1 MEKEF
6 LTISELNILIKDV
19 LNYGFPNAVWICGE
33 VQGFDRNRDKK
44 HVFFELCEKDTES
57 KDIVAR
63 IGLVIFGQ
71 RRNTIEEIL
80 KNSANAFDLKDDIEV
95 KFLCRVDFYPP
106 HGAVRL
112 IVESIDPI
120 YTLGKIAQERQKL
133 IAILQKKGVLAKNKQ
148 LELPLVPLRI
158 GLITSFDS
166 AAYNDFVAELKKSGF
181 AFQIFLI
188 NSLMQGKGT
197 EASVCA
203 ALDRFDKMKGLDVAV
218 ITRGG
223 GSIADLSCFDS
234 RMIAEKIAASR
245 FPVLSGIGHEINT
258 TVTDLAAHTFAKTP
272 TAVAQLLVEHLRTFI
287 AGAEESLD
295 RILELARNKSHD
307 EKRKLKLSALGLHQ
321 TTTRFL
327 QQHRQ
332 DLVRLGTDF
341 KRQPLNSLRVRRAEI
356 VNQRDIFL
364 KSIKTYLQTGRQNLK
379 NFAKLIDIVSPQN
392 TIRRGFSITRT
403 AGGRLVRGIKD
414 VQVDA
419 ELASEVSDGFV
430 QSKVVKIKEEQRG
443 RHKVQ

>member
-1 MEKEF
+1 MAKEF
-6 LTISELNILIKDV
+6 LTVSELNVLIKDV

-44 HVFFELCEKDTES
+44 HVFFELCEKDPES

-71 RRNTIEEIL
+71 RRSAIEEIL
-80 KNSANAFDLKDDIEV
+80 KNSENAFSLKDDIEV

-112 IVESIDPI
+112 IVESIDPV

-133 IAILQKKGVLAKNKQ
+133 IAALQKKGVLAKNKQ

-181 AFQIFLI
+181 AFKVFLV
-188 NSLMQGKGT
+188 NALMQGKGA
-197 EASVCA
+197 EGSVCA
-203 ALDRFDKMKGLDVAV
+203 ALDKFEKVRNLDAVV

-234 RMIAEKIAASR
+234 QLIAERIAACR

-258 TVTDLAAHTFAKTP
+258 TITDLAAHTFAKTP
-272 TAVAQLLVEHLRTFI
+272 TAVAQFLVERVGQFL
-287 AGAEESLD
+287 AEAQESLG
-295 RILELARNKSHD
+295 RIMELAGDKAQD
-307 EKRKLKLSALGLHQ
+307 EKRKLKVNALELHQ
-321 TTTRFL
+321 TTTHFL
-327 QQHRQ
+327 QEHKQE
-332 DLVRLGTDF
+332 LVRLGADL
-341 KRQPLNSLRVRRAEI
+341 KHQPLNTLRARRAETK
-356 VNQRDIFL
+356 NQADIFL
-364 KSIKTYLQTGRQNLK
+364 RNIKACLQISRQNLGA
-379 NFAKLIDIVSPQN
+379 FEKLVEVVSPKN

-403 AGGRLVRGIKD
+403 AAGRLVRGVKD
-414 VQVDA
+414 VHPATEIVS
-419 ELASEVSDGFV
+419 ELSDGFI
-430 QSKVVKIKEEQRG
+430 QSKIIKIKEEQRG
-443 RHKVQ
+443 RHKIQ